1 MIWFRRDEALSAMAA
16 GSSAEVW
23 ARAELGDT
31 NLGDARLTTRLVRMA
46 ATFSEHPAQSI
57 PSAHEAE
64 WHQAKAAYRF
74 FDNDAVEPEEIL
86 AAHRRATL
94 RRVEASETRLIL
106 SVQDTTHFDFT
117 KHHATEGMGPTG
129 AAGLRGFF
137 LHSAF
142 AVDPVGGV
150 PLGLLGTQWWS
161 RPEEAAG
168 KSRKKRP
175 IEEKESYRWLQLLES
190 STADLPDGVR
200 AITVA
205 DREADIFEFF
215 AHGRKLG
222 QELLV
227 RANHDRTV
235 QTTDE
240 QLQSLHQAAAAAP
253 ALGSVTFTV
262 PRADKRPARVAKA
275 TLHVAAVT
283 FRPPGHL
290 PAPRPAPVPV
300 HAVLVQEVDA
310 PEDQEPVRWLLLAT
324 FPVETAEQAAQCLRW
339 YTYRWRIERLHY
351 TLKSGGGN
359 FERLQLETAERLW
372 RALAVYLVVAFR
384 VLWIDLLAR
393 SRPEDPCT
401 IILTDD
407 EWRALYCHRF
417 KTRTPPPE
425 PPTVRTATRW
435 IAALGGFL
443 GRKGDGEPGVKTL
456 WQGIERLHDIV
467 ATWRLFQR

>member
-1 MIWFRRDEALSAMAA
+1 MAT
-16 GSSAEVW
+16 GSSAELW
-23 ARAELGDT
+23 ACAELGDA
-31 NLGDARLTTRLVRMA
+31 NLGDARLTQRLVRMA

-57 PSAHEAE
+57 PSAHEAQ

-74 FDNDAVEPEEIL
+74 LDNDAVDPQEIL

-94 RRVEASETRLIL
+94 RRIDAADTRLIL
-106 SVQDTTHFDFT
+106 CVQDTTHFDFT

-129 AAGLRGFF
+129 APGLRGFF
-137 LHSAF
+137 LHSTL
-142 AVDPVGGV
+142 AVDPVEGL
-150 PLGLLGTQWWS
+150 PLGLLCTQWWA
-161 RPEEAAG
+161 RPEEASG
-168 KSRKKRP
+168 TSRKKRP
-175 IEEKESYRWLQLLES
+175 IAEKESYRWLDMLER
-190 STADLPDGVR
+190 STADLPDGLR

-215 AHGRKLG
+215 ARARDLG

-227 RANHDRTV
+227 RAQHDRTV

-240 QLQSLHQAAAAAP
+240 ELQGLRQAVSAAP
-253 ALGSVTFTV
+253 ALGTVTFTV
-262 PRADKRPARVAKA
+262 PRTDKRPAREAIA

-290 PAPRPAPVPV
+290 AAPRPAAVPV
-300 HAVLVQEVDA
+300 HAILVQEVDA
-310 PEDQEPVRWLLLAT
+310 PADQEPVRWLLLAT
-324 FPVETAEQAAQCLRW
+324 FPVETAE
-339 YTYRWRIERLHY
+339 
-351 TLKSGGGN
+351 
-359 FERLQLETAERLW
+359 RLW
-372 RALAVYLVVAFR
+372 RALAIYLVVAFR

-417 KTRTPPPE
+417 KTRTPPRE
-425 PPTVRTATRW
+425 PPSVRTATRW

-456 WQGIERLHDIV
+456 WRGIDRLRDIV
-467 ATWRLFQR
+467 VVWRLFQP

>member
-1 MIWFRRDEALSAMAA
+1 MAT
-16 GSSAEVW
+16 GSSAELW
-23 ARAELGDT
+23 ACAELGDA
-31 NLGDARLTTRLVRMA
+31 NLGDARRTQRLVRMA
-46 ATFSEHPAQSI
+46 ACFSEHPAQSI

-74 FDNDAVEPEEIL
+74 LDNDEVDPKEIL

-94 RRVEASETRLIL
+94 RRIEASGARLIL
-106 SVQDTTHFDFT
+106 NIEDTTHFDFT

-142 AVDPVGGV
+142 AVEPVEGV
-150 PLGLLGTQWWS
+150 PLGFLGTQWWA
-161 RPEEAAG
+161 RPEEAPGA
-168 KSRKKRP
+168 SRKKRP
-175 IEEKESYRWLQLLES
+175 IQEKESYRWLQMLES
-190 STADLPDGVR
+190 STADLPAGVR

-215 AHGRKLG
+215 AYGRDLG

-235 QTTDE
+235 QTTDD
-240 QLQSLHQAAAAAP
+240 QLQSLYQAAAAAP
-253 ALGSVTFTV
+253 ALGTITFIV
-262 PRADKRPARVAKA
+262 PRADKRPARSATA
-275 TLHVAAVT
+275 TLHVLPVT
-283 FRPPGHL
+283 LRPPAHL
-290 PAPRPAPVPV
+290 AAPRPAPVPV

-310 PEDQEPVRWLLLAT
+310 PAGQEPVRWLLLAT

-339 YTYRWRIERLHY
+339 YTYRWRIERLHF
-351 TLKSGGGN
+351 TLKGGGGN

-417 KTRTPPPE
+417 KKRIPPPE
-425 PPTVRTATRW
+425 PPDVRSATRW
-435 IAALGGFL
+435 IASLGGFL

-456 WQGIERLHDIV
+456 WRGIDRLHDIV
-467 ATWRLFQR
+467 AMWRLYQG

>member
-1 MIWFRRDEALSAMAA
+1 MAT
-16 GSSAEVW
+16 GSSAELW
-23 ARAELGDT
+23 ACAELGDA
-31 NLGDARLTTRLVRMA
+31 NLGDARLTQRLVRMA

-57 PSAHEAE
+57 PSAHEAQ

-74 FDNDAVEPEEIL
+74 LDNDAVDPQEIL

-94 RRVEASETRLIL
+94 RRIDAADTRLIL
-106 SVQDTTHFDFT
+106 CVQDTTHFDFT

-129 AAGLRGFF
+129 APGLRGFF
-137 LHSAF
+137 LHSTL
-142 AVDPVGGV
+142 AVDPVEGL
-150 PLGLLGTQWWS
+150 PLGLLCTQWWA
-161 RPEEAAG
+161 RPEEASG
-168 KSRKKRP
+168 TSRKKRP
-175 IEEKESYRWLQLLES
+175 IEEKESYRWLDMLKR
-190 STADLPDGVR
+190 STADLPDGLR

-215 AHGRKLG
+215 ARARDLG

-227 RANHDRTV
+227 RAQHDRTV

-240 QLQSLHQAAAAAP
+240 ELQGLRQAVSAAP
-253 ALGSVTFTV
+253 ALGTVTFTV
-262 PRADKRPARVAKA
+262 PRTDKRPAREAIA

-290 PAPRPAPVPV
+290 AAPRPAAVPV
-300 HAVLVQEVDA
+300 HAILVQEVDA
-310 PEDQEPVRWLLLAT
+310 PADQEPVRWLLLAT
-324 FPVETAEQAAQCLRW
+324 FPVETAEQAAQCLKW
-339 YTYRWRIERLHY
+339 YTYRWRIERLHF

-372 RALAVYLVVAFR
+372 RALAIYLVVAFR

-417 KTRTPPPE
+417 KTRTPPRE
-425 PPTVRTATRW
+425 PPSVRTATRW

-456 WQGIERLHDIV
+456 WRGIDRLRDIV
-467 ATWRLFQR
+467 VVWRLFQP